1 MLKPPRI
8 VRLFRERD
16 RLDKIARER
25 GYENSNAMIADLY
38 DTQRMSIEKI
48 AKSLFTP
55 IWTLRK
61 RFDELGINVKTR
73 GGRNNVKFEVTK
85 ELYNEA
91 CRDGVLAVADR
102 VGVDPATVELRLRK
116 WFKENK
122 Q

>member
-1 MLKPPRI
+1 
-8 VRLFRERD
+8 
-16 RLDKIARER
+16 
-25 GYENSNAMIADLY
+25 MIADLY